1 MAAADLVTR
10 VVFALERCAKTDPPP
25 TFSDLVWTDQG
36 PARYGWDDES
46 PWQDHEGYEL
56 KPSVWY
62 DLRHADGEGVTVED
76 LRGVCYLADAGLI
89 AAKEMGVTPPDGWEP
104 TEEMLTRVRAALD
117 ALTRKEDKYQ

>member
-1 MAAADLVTR
+1 MAAADLVTG
-10 VVFALERCAKTDPPP
+10 VVIVRERCAKTDPPP

-62 DLRHADGEGVTVED
+62 DLRPSEGEPLTVEHLRELGEGFN
-76 LRGVCYLADAGLI
+76 ALI
-89 AAKEMGVTPPDGWEP
+89 ADDDAAVAHWSPA
-104 TEEMLTRVRAALD
+104 LARLRAAID
-117 ALTRKEDKYQ
+117 AIGDDT